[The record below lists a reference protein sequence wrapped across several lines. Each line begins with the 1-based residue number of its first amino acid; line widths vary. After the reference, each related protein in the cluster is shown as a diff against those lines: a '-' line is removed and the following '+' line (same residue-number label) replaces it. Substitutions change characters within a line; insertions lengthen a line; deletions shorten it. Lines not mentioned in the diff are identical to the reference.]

1 MEKNIMDLS
10 LTHKKNMGS
19 GWNILASA
27 KGAAGEKIFRAQ
39 ILVNGF
45 SKYDRSFPSPLTQW
59 QQELGQQG
67 QYPGDNTSRL
77 EITSERGDVSSAEDS
92 WNDIEPSGN

>member
-39 ILVNGF
+39 ILVMDSANTTEV
-45 SKYDRSFPSPLTQW
+45 FP
-59 QQELGQQG
+59 
-67 QYPGDNTSRL
+67 R
-77 EITSERGDVSSAEDS
+77 R
-92 WNDIEPSGN
+92 

>member
-1 MEKNIMDLS
+1 MDLS

-45 SKYDRSFPSPLTQW
+45 SKYDRSFPSPLTQ
-59 QQELGQQG
+59 
-67 QYPGDNTSRL
+67 
-77 EITSERGDVSSAEDS
+77 
-92 WNDIEPSGN
+92 